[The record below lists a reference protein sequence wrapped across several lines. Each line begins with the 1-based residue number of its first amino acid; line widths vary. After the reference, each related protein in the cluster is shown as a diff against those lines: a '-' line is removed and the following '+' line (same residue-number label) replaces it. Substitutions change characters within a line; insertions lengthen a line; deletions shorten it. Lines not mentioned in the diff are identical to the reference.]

1 MRITKKFAGAAC
13 IGKQVF
19 QPCEQT
25 PENASRITEAHEA
38 RASAERL
45 FLSRLE
51 HAKCPR
57 KSTLSGLSVLPFEY
71 QTKEMSSLTFL
82 ASSESM
88 GMRSQPPFLLH
99 KARDARPGAGDVMS
113 DHAAGGLLLDFFA
126 AVRQRAG
133 DDGNHD
139 EKMSSND
146 PESSDDGSN
155 TPNDRK
161 RALSMPDLGS
171 PTSVNEPAESMS
183 DDPPMEMKR
192 AKSLSD
198 LQPGLQLESAD
209 GVTTCA

>member
-25 PENASRITEAHEA
+25 PENASRLV
-38 RASAERL
+38 RL

-99 KARDARPGAGDVMS
+99 KARDARP
-113 DHAAGGLLLDFFA
+113 LLFLIERMD
-126 AVRQRAG
+126 
-133 DDGNHD
+133 
-139 EKMSSND
+139 
-146 PESSDDGSN
+146 
-155 TPNDRK
+155 
-161 RALSMPDLGS
+161 
-171 PTSVNEPAESMS
+171 
-183 DDPPMEMKR
+183 
-192 AKSLSD
+192 
-198 LQPGLQLESAD
+198 
-209 GVTTCA
+209 